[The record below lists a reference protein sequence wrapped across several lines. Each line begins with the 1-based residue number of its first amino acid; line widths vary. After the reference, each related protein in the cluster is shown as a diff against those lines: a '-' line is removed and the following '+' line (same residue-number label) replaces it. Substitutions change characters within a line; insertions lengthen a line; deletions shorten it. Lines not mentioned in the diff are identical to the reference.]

1 MSTFYWFFFS
11 FPIDFIGLPRF
22 CSYMGEKMANIFCSS
37 IGLLATVSVDCP
49 YLCHGSVDSTPAE
62 LRFLWPSSSFFCLC
76 GSSSKQQ
83 LALPGFV
90 CSAYCC
96 PLHRVLYLYGS
107 CAVSQ
112 NSIKLVL
119 LISIVVS
126 VISWEMEEFKLESF
140 QSQAWIR
147 IINKCN
153 SFAFGVQTN
162 FDLWVFALFDSLK
175 QLKFNSFAIKFLEWF
190 GLK

>member
-1 MSTFYWFFFS
+1 M
-11 FPIDFIGLPRF
+11 IDPHIPLYLP
-22 CSYMGEKMANIFCSS
+22 S
-37 IGLLATVSVDCP
+37 ATVSVDCP

-175 QLKFNSFAIKFLEWF
+175 WWPPTSEKDTAIFLDDIVPAGAVCGVVFSVVKSQPIHGVRETKVS
-190 GLK
+190 G

>member
-1 MSTFYWFFFS
+1 MTV
-11 FPIDFIGLPRF
+11 
-22 CSYMGEKMANIFCSS
+22 
-37 IGLLATVSVDCP
+37 ATVSVDCP

-162 FDLWVFALFDSLK
+162 FDLLVSRYSIPSNGDRQQVRRIQPSSWTTSCLRGPCV
-175 QLKFNSFAIKFLEWF
+175 EWSSRWSNRNQF
-190 GLK
+190 MESEKPK